1 MIFFNI
7 KTPLHLAV
15 SIQNIE
21 IVKLLLKTQGI
32 DVNMKDIV
40 KINWFY
46 EIMCHF
52 TNDFKTYLWRRP
64 VDCTNNEEIIK
75 LLTQWF

>member
-40 KINWFY
+40 KIN
-46 EIMCHF
+46 
-52 TNDFKTYLWRRP
+52 
-64 VDCTNNEEIIK
+64 
-75 LLTQWF
+75 